1 MSRDRIEAGYVEM
14 TAKGECHEEG
24 SQELQAWQLKSEYM
38 PFAANQGPS
47 EGRFFDEGDCP
58 MRSPF
63 QRDRDRI
70 IHSTA
75 FRRLTHKTQ
84 VFIYHEGDHYR
95 TRLTHTLEVA
105 QIARSIARMLH
116 LDEDLTEA
124 IALAHDLGHS
134 PFGHAGERAL
144 NRVMAEFGG
153 FDHNAQSLKH
163 VTSLE
168 HKYPQFDGLN
178 LSYECLEGIVKH
190 NGPLVG
196 DLARGGAKLQA
207 VHSYILEINKIRDLR
222 LDQFALLEAQVAA
235 IADDIAYCNHDI
247 DDGLRAGLID
257 LEDLK
262 EVPLTAQL
270 LEEIKED
277 FSPQFESLDKGRLIY
292 ELNRRLITAM
302 VADITSE
309 AQKLIFEAK
318 LGNRDDV
325 RRAKRSYIQ
334 FSSSLFLALKELR
347 EFLFATV
354 YRDKWVMQV
363 MGHAEDIVVDLFQA
377 YSSSAESLPSDWQAL
392 LQTNDLQDRAI
403 HICDFVAGMTDR
415 YALQEHRRLFDVTPD
430 LR

>member
-1 MSRDRIEAGYVEM
+1 MSAIDD
-14 TAKGECHEEG
+14 CHSKSKEQL
-24 SQELQAWQLKSEYM
+24 SPYLDPWQYKAHYA
-38 PFAANQGPS
+38 PYAANQAPS
-47 EGRFFDEGDCP
+47 EGRLFDEGECP

-105 QIARSIARMLH
+105 QIARSIARMLN

-163 VTSLE
+163 VTLLE

-196 DLARGGAKLQA
+196 SFAKDGAA
-207 VHSYILEINKIRDLR
+207 HEGVHSYIQKINQVCDLR
-222 LDQFALLEAQVAA
+222 LDKFALLEAQVAA

-247 DDGLRAGLID
+247 DDGLRAGLIE

-262 EVPLTAQL
+262 SVTLTARI
-270 LEEIKED
+270 LEEIKDD
-277 FSPQFESLDKGRLIY
+277 FSEEYDSLEKGRLIY

-302 VADITSE
+302 VADITQE
-309 AQKLIFEAK
+309 ADKLILDAN
-318 LGNRDDV
+318 LSNRDDV
-325 RRAKRSYIQ
+325 RNARRSYIQ

-363 MGHAEDIVVDLFQA
+363 MGHAEDIVIDLFQA
-377 YSSSAESLPSDWQAL
+377 YSSRGESLPSDWQAL
-392 LQTNDLQDRAI
+392 LQTDDLQNRAI

-415 YALQEHRRLFDVTPD
+415 YALQEHRRLFDTTPE

>member
-1 MSRDRIEAGYVEM
+1 
-14 TAKGECHEEG
+14 
-24 SQELQAWQLKSEYM
+24 
-38 PFAANQGPS
+38 
-47 EGRFFDEGDCP
+47 

-105 QIARSIARMLH
+105 QIARSIARMLN

-144 NRVMAEFGG
+144 NREMAEYGG

-163 VTSLE
+163 VTLLE
-168 HKYPQFDGLN
+168 HKYPLFDGLN

-190 NGPLVG
+190 NGPLIG
-196 DLARGGAKLQA
+196 DYASKKVLEEG
-207 VHSYILEINKIRDLR
+207 VPSYISQVNDKIDLR

-235 IADDIAYCNHDI
+235 IADDIAYSNHDI
-247 DDGLRAGLID
+247 DDGLRAGLIQI
-257 LEDLK
+257 EDLK
-262 EVPLTAQL
+262 NVSLTETILQQ
-270 LEEIKED
+270 IKDDYLGE
-277 FSPQFESLDKGRLIY
+277 FATMDKGRLIY
-292 ELNRRLITAM
+292 ELNRRLITVM
-302 VADITSE
+302 VADVTNE
-309 AQKLIFEAK
+309 ARKLISEAK
-318 LGNRDDV
+318 LAKRGDV
-325 RRAKRSYIQ
+325 RAGTRSYIQ
-334 FSSSLFLALKELR
+334 FSSPLFSALKELT

-354 YRDKWVMQV
+354 YRDKWVMKV
-363 MGHAEDIVVDLFQA
+363 MGRAEEIVIDLFQA
-377 YSSSAESLPSDWQAL
+377 YEKSSESLPSDWQAL
-392 LQTNDLQDRAI
+392 LKGKDCCERAV

-415 YALQEHRRLFDVTPD
+415 YALQEHRRLFDVTPE

>member
-1 MSRDRIEAGYVEM
+1 MVEL
-14 TAKGECHEEG
+14 TPKSDG
-24 SQELQAWQLKSEYM
+24 ELQEWQQKQCFA
-38 PFAANQGPS
+38 PFAANQELS
-47 EGRFFDEGDCP
+47 AGRLFDEGECP

-105 QIARSIARMLH
+105 QIARSIARMLN

-124 IALAHDLGHS
+124 VALSHDLGHS

-168 HKYPQFDGLN
+168 HKYQQFDGLN

-196 DLARGGAKLQA
+196 KNSGAHAAELGVPAYIVEYNDLHDLKL
-207 VHSYILEINKIRDLR
+207 EK
-222 LDQFALLEAQVAA
+222 FALLEAQVAA
-235 IADDIAYCNHDI
+235 VADDIAYCNHDI
-247 DDGLRAGLID
+247 DDGLRAGLITLD
-257 LEDLK
+257 DLK
-262 EVPLTAQL
+262 AVPLTSEILQQIKDDFKSTYTGI
-270 LEEIKED
+270 EE
-277 FSPQFESLDKGRLIY
+277 GRLIY

-309 AQKLIFEAK
+309 ARRLISDAD
-318 LGNRDDV
+318 LRTHADIRLSN
-325 RRAKRSYIQ
+325 RSYIQ
-334 FSSSLFLALKELR
+334 FSKNMFSALKELR
-347 EFLFATV
+347 EFLFASV

-363 MGHAEDIVVDLFQA
+363 MGHAENIVIDLFQA
-377 YSSSAESLPSDWQAL
+377 YESNAESLPSDWQAL
-392 LQTNDLQDRAI
+392 LQTNDALDRAV

-415 YALQEHRRLFDVTPD
+415 YALQEHRRLFDVTPE

>member
-1 MSRDRIEAGYVEM
+1 MTNKLDKRLEAFEGEDGQQRATYVP
-14 TAKGECHEEG
+14 
-24 SQELQAWQLKSEYM
+24 Y
-38 PFAANQGPS
+38 AANQEPS
-47 EGRFFDEGDCP
+47 EGRLFDEGDCS

-105 QIARSIARMLH
+105 QIARSIARMLN

-144 NRVMAEFGG
+144 NRVMAEHGR

-163 VTSLE
+163 VTLLE
-168 HKYPQFDGLN
+168 HKYPLFDGLN

-190 NGPLVG
+190 NGPLIGKYASKKVLEEG
-196 DLARGGAKLQA
+196 
-207 VHSYILEINKIRDLR
+207 VPSYISQVNEKIDLR

-235 IADDIAYCNHDI
+235 IADDIAYSNHDI
-247 DDGLRAGLID
+247 DDGLRAGLIQI
-257 LEDLK
+257 EDLK
-262 EVPLTAQL
+262 NVSLTETILQ
-270 LEEIKED
+270 EIKDDYLGE
-277 FSPQFESLDKGRLIY
+277 FATMDKGRLIY
-292 ELNRRLITAM
+292 ELNRRLITVM
-302 VADITSE
+302 VADVTNE
-309 AQKLIFEAK
+309 ARKLISEAK
-318 LGNRDDV
+318 LAKRGDV
-325 RRAKRSYIQ
+325 RAGTRSYIQ
-334 FSSSLFLALKELR
+334 FSSPLFSALKELR

-354 YRDKWVMQV
+354 YRDKWVMKV
-363 MGHAEDIVVDLFQA
+363 MGRAEEIVIDLFQA
-377 YSSSAESLPSDWQAL
+377 YEKSGESLPSDWQAL
-392 LQTNDLQDRAI
+392 LKGKDCHERAV

-415 YALQEHRRLFDVTPD
+415 YALQEHRRLFDVTPE

>member
-1 MSRDRIEAGYVEM
+1 MTDKLNKRLEAFEGEDGQQMAIYVP
-14 TAKGECHEEG
+14 
-24 SQELQAWQLKSEYM
+24 Y
-38 PFAANQGPS
+38 AANQEPS
-47 EGRFFDEGDCP
+47 EGRLFDEGDCS

-105 QIARSIARMLH
+105 QIARSIARMLN

-144 NRVMAEFGG
+144 NRVMAEHGG

-163 VTSLE
+163 VTLLE
-168 HKYPQFDGLN
+168 HKYPLFDGLN

-190 NGPLVG
+190 NGPLIG
-196 DLARGGAKLQA
+196 DYASKKVLEEG
-207 VHSYILEINKIRDLR
+207 VPSYISQVNKMIDLR

-235 IADDIAYCNHDI
+235 IADDIAYSNHDI
-247 DDGLRAGLID
+247 DDGLRAGLIQI
-257 LEDLK
+257 EDLK
-262 EVPLTAQL
+262 NVSLTKTILQ
-270 LEEIKED
+270 EIKDDYVGE
-277 FSPQFESLDKGRLIY
+277 FATMDKGRLIY
-292 ELNRRLITAM
+292 ELNRRLITVM
-302 VADITSE
+302 VADVTNE
-309 AQKLIFEAK
+309 ARKLISEAK
-318 LGNRDDV
+318 LAKRGDV
-325 RRAKRSYIQ
+325 RAGTRSYIQ
-334 FSSSLFLALKELR
+334 FSSPLFSALKELR

-354 YRDKWVMQV
+354 YRDKWVMKV
-363 MGHAEDIVVDLFQA
+363 MGRAEEIVIDLFQA
-377 YSSSAESLPSDWQAL
+377 YEKRSESLPSDWQAL
-392 LQTNDLQDRAI
+392 LKAKDCRERAV

-415 YALQEHRRLFDVTPD
+415 YALQEHRRLFEFTPE

>member
-1 MSRDRIEAGYVEM
+1 M
-14 TAKGECHEEG
+14 TGTDDCLSKSKQHLDPNLEP
-24 SQELQAWQLKSEYM
+24 WQYKAHYA
-38 PFAANQGPS
+38 PYAANQGPS
-47 EGRFFDEGDCP
+47 EGRLFDEGECP

-95 TRLTHTLEVA
+95 SRLTHTLEVA
-105 QIARSIARMLH
+105 QIARSIARMLN

-163 VTSLE
+163 VTLLE

-196 DLARGGAKLQA
+196 EFAKGEAALEG
-207 VHSYILEINKIRDLR
+207 VHSFIQEINKDCDLR
-222 LDQFALLEAQVAA
+222 LDKFAFLEAQVAA
-235 IADDIAYCNHDI
+235 LADDIAYCNHDI
-247 DDGLRAGLID
+247 DDGLRAGLIELD
-257 LEDLK
+257 DLK
-262 EVPLTAQL
+262 SVALTSRI
-270 LEEIKED
+270 LEEIKDD
-277 FSPQFESLDKGRLIY
+277 FSGQYENLDKGRLIY
-292 ELNRRLITAM
+292 ELNRRLITEM
-302 VADITSE
+302 VADVTSE
-309 AQKLIFEAK
+309 AQKLISASNV
-318 LGNRDDV
+318 GNRDDI
-325 RRAKRSYIQ
+325 RNAKQSYIQ

-363 MGHAEDIVVDLFQA
+363 MGHAEEIVIDLFQT
-377 YSSSAESLPSDWQAL
+377 YSSRAESLPSDWQAL

-415 YALQEHRRLFDVTPD
+415 YALQEHKRLFDVTPE

>member
-1 MSRDRIEAGYVEM
+1 MTRQGLGSVMVE
-14 TAKGECHEEG
+14 
-24 SQELQAWQLKSEYM
+24 ELAAWQKRGEFAPY
-38 PFAANQGPS
+38 AANQVKSQGRLYR
-47 EGRFFDEGDCP
+47 EGECS

-163 VTSLE
+163 VTLLE

-190 NGPLVG
+190 NGPLIE
-196 DLARGGAKLQA
+196 QA
-207 VHSYILEINKIRDLR
+207 VEQAGDYAGGHASGHAGEPIAPYITEFNKQLDLK
-222 LDQFALLEAQVAA
+222 LDQYALLEAQVAA
-235 IADDIAYCNHDI
+235 VADDIAYCNHDI
-247 DDGLRAGLID
+247 DDGLRAKLISI
-257 LEDLK
+257 EDLMR
-262 EVPLTAQL
+262 VPLTR
-270 LEEIKED
+270 EILTGIRAEYGVL
-277 FSPQFESLDKGRLIY
+277 PQGRLIY
-292 ELNRRLITAM
+292 ELNRRLITAL
-302 VADITSE
+302 VADVTEEARRLILAENIKSSE
-309 AQKLIFEAK
+309 E
-318 LGNRDDV
+318 V
-325 RRAKRSYIQ
+325 RRAPRSFIQ
-334 FSSSLFLALKELR
+334 FSSTMFQGLKELR
-347 EFLFATV
+347 EFLFASV
-354 YRDKWVMQV
+354 YRDPWVMKV
-363 MGHAEDIVVDLFQA
+363 MGFAEDIVGDLFNTYQNN
-377 YSSSAESLPSDWQAL
+377 SESMPSDWQAL
-392 LQTNDLQDRAI
+392 LQTTDCRVRAV

-415 YALQEHRRLFDVTPD
+415 YAVQEHQRLFDVTPD
-430 LR
+430 LK

>member
-1 MSRDRIEAGYVEM
+1 MVEL
-14 TAKGECHEEG
+14 TPKSDG
-24 SQELQAWQLKSEYM
+24 ELQEWQQKQCFA
-38 PFAANQGPS
+38 PFAANQELS
-47 EGRFFDEGDCP
+47 AGRLFDEGECP

-105 QIARSIARMLH
+105 QIARSIARMLN

-124 IALAHDLGHS
+124 VALSHDLGHS

-168 HKYPQFDGLN
+168 HKYQQFDGLN

-196 DLARGGAKLQA
+196 KHAGAHAAELGVPAYIAEYNDLHDLKLG
-207 VHSYILEINKIRDLR
+207 E
-222 LDQFALLEAQVAA
+222 FALLEAQVAA
-235 IADDIAYCNHDI
+235 VADDIAYCNHDI
-247 DDGLRAGLID
+247 DDGLRAGLLSLD
-257 LEDLK
+257 DLK
-262 EVPLTAQL
+262 SVPLTCDI
-270 LEEIKED
+270 LEQIKDD
-277 FSPQFESLDKGRLIY
+277 FKSTYTSIEEGRLIY
-292 ELNRRLITAM
+292 ELNRRLITVM
-302 VADITSE
+302 VADVTSE
-309 AQKLIFEAK
+309 ARRLISDADLRTHEDIR
-318 LGNRDDV
+318 LSN
-325 RRAKRSYIQ
+325 RSYIQ
-334 FSSSLFLALKELR
+334 FSKNMFSALKELR
-347 EFLFATV
+347 EFLFASV

-363 MGHAEDIVVDLFQA
+363 MGHAENIVVDLFQA
-377 YSSSAESLPSDWQAL
+377 YESNAESLPSDWQAL
-392 LQTNDLQDRAI
+392 LQTNDMLDRAV

-415 YALQEHRRLFDVTPD
+415 YALQEHRRLFDVTPE